1 MTDEAALHD
10 RWYAVLRT
18 GEPRVFWDGESAVQS
33 ASDWPSMTASV
44 LHLHGTPLEPVV
56 DVVWT
61 PPPTS
66 LVCECCEEAP
76 GEFRRS
82 ADAVLC
88 DECVAML
95 VKLTEWTIQTKADT
109 P

>member
-1 MTDEAALHD
+1 M
-10 RWYAVLRT
+10 
-18 GEPRVFWDGESAVQS
+18 
-33 ASDWPSMTASV
+33 
-44 LHLHGTPLEPVV
+44 
-56 DVVWT
+56 
-61 PPPTS
+61 TS